1 MDIGLPKLQT
11 TCHGWEYSAKT
22 FAIAAAIADV
32 HLARYLSFTG

>member
-1 MDIGLPKLQT
+1 MDIGLTKLQAT
-11 TCHGWEYSAKT
+11 RHGWKNCTKA